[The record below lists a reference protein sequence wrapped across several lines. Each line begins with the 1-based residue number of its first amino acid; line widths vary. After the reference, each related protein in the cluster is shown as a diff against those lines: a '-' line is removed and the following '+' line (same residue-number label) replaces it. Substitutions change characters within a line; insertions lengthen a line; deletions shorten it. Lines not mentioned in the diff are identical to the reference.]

1 ASVTDRDLRL
11 LLCSVAALPSV
22 RTRRSSEL
30 VGDLVEIALG
40 DAALEAGAVH
50 VHDEADA
57 VVEGDGERLRAA
69 HATAA
74 AGEGDGAGEGAAE
87 ALLGDG
93 GEGLEG
99 ALEDALGGDV
109 DPGAGRHLA
118 VHHQALGLEL
128 AELGPGG
135 PVAD

>member
-57 VVEGDGERLRAA
+57 VVEGDGEQLRAA

-74 AGEGDGAGEGAAE
+74 AGAGDVAGEGRSE
-87 ALLGDG
+87 
-93 GEGLEG
+93 E
-99 ALEDALGGDV
+99 
-109 DPGAGRHLA
+109 HT
-118 VHHQALGLEL
+118 
-128 AELGPGG
+128 AELQSSENL
-135 PVAD
+135 VCRLLLATKRDQIM